1 MHTSTT
7 LATSQTVTTVYR
19 NIRKLMSSIIP
30 EVICQDLCTG
40 QRTIFFHLPG

>member
-1 MHTSTT
+1 MHTSTS

-19 NIRKLMSSIIP
+19 NIRKLMFSIIP
-30 EVICQDLCTG
+30 EAIRQGLCTR